1 VLAWLSERYA
11 APDEPRPAPFTEEE
25 VTPARRV
32 PLANVQAAR
41 REVVRNLAA
50 SGAAPSADY

>member
-1 VLAWLSERYA
+1 
-11 APDEPRPAPFTEEE
+11 
-25 VTPARRV
+25 VTLARRV

-50 SGAAPSADY
+50 SGAAHSTDY